1 MSGIPIKGADSNNY
15 TTRTETGSD
24 GQETQVIKSAFD
36 WVLYKLLRP
45 LARITFDTSGQLR
58 IGGSVGI
65 SSGTVTTVTTV
76 TTMTTGNIGIGDMGK
91 PNSSALLSRQASYL
105 GTRSNLRRV

>member
-1 MSGIPIKGADSNNY
+1 MSGLPIKGSDGQDY

-58 IGGSVGI
+58 VGGSVGI
-65 SSGTVTTVTTV
+65 SSGTVTTVTN
-76 TTMTTGNIGIGDMGK
+76 MTQGNVSIGDMGK
-91 PNSSALLSRQASYL
+91 PNSSALLSRQASAL
-105 GTRSNLRRV
+105 GTRSNLRRA